1 MNDDI
6 TQQPGERIIVI
17 GSSGAGKSTLAE
29 RLAARIDAPF
39 VELDALFWEP
49 GWKAAKDE
57 VFRERVRQVT
67 AGERWVLAGN
77 YASRQLDV
85 SWPRADTI
93 IWLDMPLATVL
104 PRVIRRCWQRHR
116 SQEGLWGTDNREN
129 FWEHLK
135 LWNTDESIISY
146 TIKTH
151 RSRRRLFERHTRD
164 PRYAHLTVIRLRSP
178 KEVAHWW
185 RSLAPAPATSAASG
199 TPQLTAP
206 D

>member
-49 GWKAAKDE
+49 GWKAAQDE

-77 YASRQLDV
+77 YTSRQLDV

-135 LWNTDESIISY
+135 LWDTAPAAASSSA
-146 TIKTH
+146 TPAT
-151 RSRRRLFERHTRD
+151 RATLTSPSSACAPRRKSLTGGGALP
-164 PRYAHLTVIRLRSP
+164 PRPPPAQP
-178 KEVAHWW
+178 VAH
-185 RSLAPAPATSAASG
+185 PN
-199 TPQLTAP
+199 
-206 D
+206 